1 MRWPQIHWVQRYIR
15 ASKWWWMAKVSTLA
29 VSAPMHL
36 RNSESTGRVVYSNFP
51 VEVESWSIIACSED
65 MNLCRQ
71 LHEVWACLSMGSDS
85 LIFDCVGHI
94 LLLWYVVVMFF
105 MFAFQS
111 GRGTYTKHFT
121 NFALL
126 HSMECPCLTHAT
138 NPYFWPNVH
147 LHILITVDSRLHLP
161 TAHAH
166 LCHDGV
172 ARCKK
177 LQKSWFLKQAT
188 PGCWRVTFWTWKT
201 MFRGATALG
210 RVTFWWIWWWHP

>member
-1 MRWPQIHWVQRYIR
+1 MRIWICVD
-15 ASKWWWMAKVSTLA
+15 SCMS
-29 VSAPMHL
+29 
-36 RNSESTGRVVYSNFP
+36 
-51 VEVESWSIIACSED
+51 
-65 MNLCRQ
+65 
-71 LHEVWACLSMGSDS
+71 LSMFEYGFWFIAFWLHWSHS
-85 LIFDCVGHI
+85 F
-94 LLLWYVVVMFF
+94 VVVCCGNVFCL
-105 MFAFQS
+105 FAFQL
-111 GRGTYTKHFT
+111 GQRTYTKHFT

-126 HSMECPCLTHAT
+126 HSMECPRLTHAT

-147 LHILITVDSRLHLP
+147 LHILSTVDSRLHLP